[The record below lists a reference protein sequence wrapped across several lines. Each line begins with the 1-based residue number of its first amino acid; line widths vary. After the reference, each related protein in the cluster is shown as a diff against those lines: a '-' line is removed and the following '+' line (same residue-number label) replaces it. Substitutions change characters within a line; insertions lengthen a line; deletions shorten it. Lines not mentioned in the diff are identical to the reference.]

1 MGSGPQAK
9 RVRGVVAAALLWAA
23 PPAFA
28 LDRLDIAVAG
38 GSEDLTE
45 VVREAS
51 QVRALQVQGQTAPQ
65 DLLAAARSD
74 YARIL
79 AALYAKGHYSVVIRI
94 RIDGREAA
102 AIPALEAPSTISAIR
117 IDVDPGPPFRF
128 GTARVAPLA
137 PETELPAEFRPGA
150 PATQTGRSP
159 ERGTRASP
167 GRNVRQAA
175 AWTAATP

>member
-1 MGSGPQAK
+1 MARSTSSASYSPLTT
-9 RVRGVVAAALLWAA
+9 AAARMES
-23 PPAFA
+23 
-28 LDRLDIAVAG
+28 LDF
-38 GSEDLTE
+38 GSAI
-45 VVREAS
+45 EAYRRIL
-51 QVRALQVQGQTAPQ
+51 QQVQGQTAPQ

-102 AIPALEAPSTISAIR
+102 AIPALEAPSAISAIR

-137 PETELPAEFRPGA
+137 SETGLPAEFRPGA
-150 PATQTGRSP
+150 PAEVQDRMARRTADRSSAV
-159 ERGTRASP
+159 TP
-167 GRNVRQAA
+167 G
-175 AWTAATP
+175 PKP